1 MSAAALIAAS
11 LAGLLGGVH
20 CVAMC
25 GGFVT
30 AMAGGARPAAPLL
43 PASRLVWRL
52 LPYNLGRI
60 ATYALLGALAGG
72 LGAAVVGAAAWLPL
86 VRGLYVAANVF
97 LLLLAATIAFRFDPW
112 TALQRAAVGAFGRIA
127 PAVGR
132 LASRD
137 SPAARFATG
146 MLWGLVPCGLVYGV
160 IPVAL
165 FAGGPAQGAL
175 VMAAFGAGTL
185 PNLLAA
191 GVLLGRLRGWLDR
204 RAVRYG
210 AALLLVAFALAGL
223 YRALFGAMALGQGA
237 FCIVP

>member
-1 MSAAALIAAS
+1 MSAAALIAAL

-30 AMAGGARPAAPLL
+30 AMAGARPAAPLL
-43 PASRLVWRL
+43 PASRLVGRL
-52 LPYNLGRI
+52 LPYNLGRV
-60 ATYALLGALAGG
+60 ATYTLLGALAGG
-72 LGAAVVGAAAWLPL
+72 LGAAVLGAAAWLPL
-86 VRGLYVAANVF
+86 VRGLYVVANVF
-97 LLLLAATIAFRFDPW
+97 LLLLAATIAFRIDPW
-112 TALQRAAVGAFGRIA
+112 TSLQRGAIAAFGRIA

-132 LASRD
+132 LATRD
-137 SPAARFATG
+137 APAARFATG
-146 MLWGLVPCGLVYGV
+146 LLWGLVPCGLVYGV

-165 FAGGPAQGAL
+165 FAGGPAEGAL

-191 GVLLGRLRGWLDR
+191 GVLVGRLRAWLDR

-223 YRALFGAMALGQGA
+223 YRALFGAMALGQGP

>member
-25 GGFVT
+25 GGFVA
-30 AMAGGARPAAPLL
+30 AMAGARGDAPLL

-52 LPYNLGRI
+52 LPYNLGRVT
-60 ATYALLGALAGG
+60 TYSLLGALAGG
-72 LGAAVVGAAAWLPL
+72 LGRHGAGRGGLAAAGPGA
-86 VRGLYVAANVF
+86 VRRRQRVPAAAGRDHRVR
-97 LLLLAATIAFRFDPW
+97 IDPW
-112 TALQRAAVGAFGRIA
+112 TGLQRVAIAAFGRIT

-132 LASRD
+132 LAMRD
-137 SPAARFATG
+137 APLARFATG
-146 MLWGLVPCGLVYGV
+146 MLWGLMPCGLVYGV

-165 FAGGPAQGAL
+165 FAGGPLQGAL

-191 GVLLGRLRGWLDR
+191 GVLLGRLRRWLDR

-210 AALLLVAFALAGL
+210 AALLLAAFALAGL
-223 YRALFGAMALGQGA
+223 YRALYGPMAQGQGA

>member
-1 MSAAALIAAS
+1 MSAAALIAAL

-30 AMAGGARPAAPLL
+30 AMAGTRPTAPLL
-43 PASRLVWRL
+43 PATRLVRRL
-52 LPYNLGRI
+52 LPYNLGRV
-60 ATYALLGALAGG
+60 ATYTLLGALAGG
-72 LGAAVVGAAAWLPL
+72 LGAAVLGAAAWLPL
-86 VRGLYVAANVF
+86 VRGLYVVANVF
-97 LLLLAATIAFRFDPW
+97 LLMLAATIAFRVDPW
-112 TALQRAAVGAFGRIA
+112 TSLQRGAIAAFGRIA

-132 LASRD
+132 LAARD
-137 SPAARFATG
+137 TPAARFATG

-165 FAGGPAQGAL
+165 FAGGPAEGAL

-191 GVLLGRLRGWLDR
+191 GVLLGRLRAWLDR

-223 YRALFGAMALGQGA
+223 YRALFGAMALGQGP

>member
-25 GGFVT
+25 GGFVA
-30 AMAGGARPAAPLL
+30 AMAGARGDAPLL

-52 LPYNLGRI
+52 LPYNLGRV
-60 ATYALLGALAGG
+60 ATYSLLGALAGG
-72 LGAAVVGAAAWLPL
+72 LGGMVLGAAAWLPL
-86 VRGLYVAANVF
+86 VRTLYVVANLF
-97 LLLLAATIAFRFDPW
+97 LLLLAVTIAFQIDPW
-112 TALQRAAVGAFGRIA
+112 TGLQRVAITAFGRIA
-127 PAVGR
+127 PTVGR
-132 LASRD
+132 LAMRD
-137 SPAARFATG
+137 APAARFATG

-165 FAGGPAQGAL
+165 FAGGPVQGAL

-191 GVLLGRLRGWLDR
+191 GVLLGRLRRWLDR

-210 AALLLVAFALAGL
+210 AALLLAAFALAGL
-223 YRALFGAMALGQGA
+223 YRALYGPMAQGQGS

>member
-1 MSAAALIAAS
+1 MSAAALIAAW

-30 AMAGGARPAAPLL
+30 AMAGGRAGAPLL

-52 LPYNLGRI
+52 LPYNLGRVG
-60 ATYALLGALAGG
+60 TYVLLGALAGG
-72 LGAAVVGAAAWLPL
+72 LGGVVLGAAAWLPL
-86 VRGLYVAANVF
+86 VRALYVVANLF
-97 LLLLAATIAFRFDPW
+97 LLLLAATIAFRVDPW
-112 TALQRAAVGAFGRIA
+112 ASVQRAAIGAFGRLA

-132 LASRD
+132 LAARD
-137 SPAARFATG
+137 AAAARFATG

-210 AALLLVAFALAGL
+210 AALLLAAFALAGL
-223 YRALFGAMALGQGA
+223 YRALYGPMALGQGA

>member
-1 MSAAALIAAS
+1 MSAAALIAAL

-30 AMAGGARPAAPLL
+30 AMAGARPTAPLL
-43 PASRLVWRL
+43 PASRLVGRL
-52 LPYNLGRI
+52 LPYNLGRV
-60 ATYALLGALAGG
+60 ATYTLLGALAGG
-72 LGAAVVGAAAWLPL
+72 LGAAVLGAAAWLPL
-86 VRGLYVAANVF
+86 VRGLYVVPNVF
-97 LLLLAATIAFRFDPW
+97 LLLLAATIAFRIDPW
-112 TALQRAAVGAFGRIA
+112 TSLQRGAIAAFGRIA

-132 LASRD
+132 LATRD
-137 SPAARFATG
+137 APAARFATG
-146 MLWGLVPCGLVYGV
+146 LLWGLVPCGLVYGV

-165 FAGGPAQGAL
+165 FAGGPAEGAL

-191 GVLLGRLRGWLDR
+191 GVLVGRLRAWLDR

-223 YRALFGAMALGQGA
+223 YRALFGAMALGQGP

>member
-1 MSAAALIAAS
+1 MSAAALIAAW

-30 AMAGGARPAAPLL
+30 AMAGGRAGAPLL

-52 LPYNLGRI
+52 LPYNLGRVG
-60 ATYALLGALAGG
+60 TYVLLGALAGG
-72 LGAAVVGAAAWLPL
+72 LGGVVLGAAAWLPL
-86 VRGLYVAANVF
+86 VRALYVVANLF
-97 LLLLAATIAFRFDPW
+97 LLLLAATIAFRVDPW
-112 TALQRAAVGAFGRIA
+112 ASVHRAAIGAFGRLA

-132 LASRD
+132 LAARD
-137 SPAARFATG
+137 AAAARFATG

-210 AALLLVAFALAGL
+210 AALLLAAFALAGL
-223 YRALFGAMALGQGA
+223 YRALYGPMALGQGA

>member
-1 MSAAALIAAS
+1 MGAA
-11 LAGLLGGVH
+11 G
-20 CVAMC
+20 
-25 GGFVT
+25 
-30 AMAGGARPAAPLL
+30 APLL

-52 LPYNLGRI
+52 LPYNLGRVG
-60 ATYALLGALAGG
+60 TYVLLGALAGG
-72 LGAAVVGAAAWLPL
+72 LGGVVLGAAAWLPL
-86 VRGLYVAANVF
+86 VRALYVVANLF
-97 LLLLAATIAFRFDPW
+97 LLLLAATIAFRVDPW
-112 TALQRAAVGAFGRIA
+112 ASVQRAAIGAFGRLA

-132 LASRD
+132 LAARD
-137 SPAARFATG
+137 AAAARFATG

-210 AALLLVAFALAGL
+210 AALLLAAFALAGL
-223 YRALFGAMALGQGA
+223 YRALYGPMALGQGA